1 MFVSELRA
9 EFAPRGL
16 LLSAA
21 VSPRC
26 RALTP
31 NLVNI
36 NNNCSKKII
45 DVGYSV
51 ARLARDLDW
60 VAVMTYDYHGHWD
73 KKTGHVAPFYGHPE
87 DDFYY
92 FNTVSRD
99 SGLSDL
105 SKIYISISIH
115 D

>member
-1 MFVSELRA
+1 MWTV
-9 EFAPRGL
+9 
-16 LLSAA
+16 
-21 VSPRC
+21 
-26 RALTP
+26 
-31 NLVNI
+31 NNI

-73 KKTGHVAPFYGHPE
+73 KKTGHVAPFYGHPD

-92 FNTVSRD
+92 FNTVGGFKFLFGIQTMINDLINYFSR
-99 SGLSDL
+99 
-105 SKIYISISIH
+105 ITP
-115 D
+115 